1 MTAGIKQEIHRK
13 LREARATILSKVDGL
28 GEYDLRRP
36 MTPTGTNLLGLV
48 KHLASVEYRYLGDS
62 FGRPAPETLAWVE
75 DGSDLE
81 GADMW
86 AKAAESSDY
95 LIGLYRRAAA
105 HGDETIKQL
114 GLDTPGR
121 VPHWPQERADTT
133 LGVLLVRMLE
143 ETAHHAGHIDILREM
158 IDGHAGAD
166 QHASMDEEYWRTFVG
181 RIQAE
186 ADTFRT

>member
-1 MTAGIKQEIHRK
+1 MTADIKRELHRK
-13 LREARATILSKVDGL
+13 LREARAAVLSTVDGL

-75 DGSDLE
+75 DGSDAD

-86 AKAAESSDY
+86 AKADESREY

-105 HGDETIKQL
+105 HGDETIDQL
-114 GLDTPGR
+114 DLDAPGR
-121 VPHWPQERADTT
+121 VPHWPTERADTT
-133 LGVLLVRMLE
+133 LGVLLVRMLK
-143 ETAHHAGHIDILREM
+143 ETAHHAGHMDIVREM
-158 IDGHAGAD
+158 IDGSTGAD
-166 QHASMDEEYWRTFVG
+166 GSMDEDDRRAYVG

>member
-1 MTAGIKQEIHRK
+1 MTAGIKHEIHRK

-36 MTPTGTNLLGLV
+36 MTPTGTNVLGLV

-62 FGRPAPETLAWVE
+62 FGRPAPETPAWVE
-75 DGSDLE
+75 NGSDWE

-86 AKAAESSDY
+86 AKADESSDY
-95 LIGLYRRAAA
+95 LIGLYHRATA
-105 HGDETIKQL
+105 HGDETIDQL
-114 GLDTPGR
+114 DLNSPGR
-121 VPHWPQERADTT
+121 VPHWPKERADTT

-143 ETAHHAGHIDILREM
+143 ETPHHAGHIDILREM
-158 IDGHAGAD
+158 IDGRAGAD
-166 QHASMDEEYWRTFVG
+166 QGESMDEDYWRTFVA
-181 RIQAE
+181 RIQAG

>member
-1 MTAGIKQEIHRK
+1 MNDIKHELHRK
-13 LREARATILSKVDGL
+13 LREARAAILSKVDGV

-75 DGSDLE
+75 DGSDWE

-86 AKAAESSDY
+86 AKTGESSDY

-105 HGDETIKQL
+105 HGDATIEE
-114 GLDTPGR
+114 LDLDSPGR
-121 VPHWPQERADTT
+121 VPHWPEARADTT
-133 LGVLLVRMLE
+133 LGVLLVRMLD
-143 ETAHHAGHIDILREM
+143 ETAHHAGHIDIVREM
-158 IDGHAGAD
+158 IDGRAGAD
-166 QHASMDEEYWRTFVG
+166 QDDSMDEHYWRTYVG
-181 RIQAE
+181 RIQEA